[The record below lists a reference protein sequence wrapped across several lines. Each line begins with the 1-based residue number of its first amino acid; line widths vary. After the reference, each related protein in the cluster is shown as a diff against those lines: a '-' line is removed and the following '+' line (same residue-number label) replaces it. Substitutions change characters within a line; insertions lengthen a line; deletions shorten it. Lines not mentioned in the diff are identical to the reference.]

1 MAEGRGLE
9 PKSLGG
15 VLITPGG
22 CCGEARLEASP
33 QAFAGARR
41 ARDWLRSIALQPD
54 EAPFFLEGIEAC
66 VVKEFRV
73 YRPRLRRADDEFGV
87 CDQAGH
93 ANDAAIAA
101 IDRNRMNWSSR
112 DGVKPRRR
120 QNAAAS
126 SSTALTM
133 SARPP
138 TRPATVTQRSRACL
152 IRPVPMPRPAQERS
166 VAS

>member
-41 ARDWLRSIALQPD
+41 ARDWFRSIALQPD

-66 VVKEFRV
+66 VVKELRV
-73 YRPRLRRADDEFGV
+73 YRPRLRRADDEFKRRHNNQPELQRVGR
-87 CDQAGH
+87 GL
-93 ANDAAIAA
+93 
-101 IDRNRMNWSSR
+101 W
-112 DGVKPRRR
+112 RR
-120 QNAAAS
+120 QDDDGAP
-126 SSTALTM
+126 
-133 SARPP
+133 RPP
-138 TRPATVTQRSRACL
+138 NSPL
-152 IRPVPMPRPAQERS
+152 PHP
-166 VAS
+166 